1 MDNLLIFFAFPVAVI
16 IFSIALQK
24 ILRSPILVAAII
36 FAIFLIVTFAAFDET
51 FLVYAILYSL
61 LALITSLITRFIC
74 CLIRNSA
81 NPCITSNAGISDDM
95 NENDNLNCSCNS
107 NSNCNGNSNSNSNC
121 NCNSNSNCNR
131 NYITPYSQKRNI
143 FRR

>member
-16 IFSIALQK
+16 IFAIALQK

-36 FAIFLIVTFAAFDET
+36 FAIFLIVTFTAFDDP

-61 LALITSLITRFIC
+61 LALITALITRFIC
-74 CLIRNSA
+74 CLIRNSTNA
-81 NPCITSNAGISDDM
+81 CITANAGITDDM
-95 NENDNLNCSCNS
+95 DENNNLNCSC
-107 NSNCNGNSNSNSNC
+107 
-121 NCNSNSNCNR
+121 NCNR
-131 NYITPYSQKRNI
+131 NYITPYFPRRNL